1 MTSIY
6 QSVKDGQKMMTT
18 VKTSSLEILYLM
30 DKLLM
35 YCQQYIKV
43 DKSAKKNLT
52 GKIHQKLDILISDI
66 PSIYLEIK
74 KNSCEIAIISQFLH
88 LGSQTY
94 IHWLYPRVSSNRQ
107 LCSHLLSDYQFWFLC
122 FLSGFSC

>member
-74 KNSCEIAIISQFLH
+74 KKIVVKLRSFHNFSTWDRRHTYTGFIPEYHLTDSCAVI
-88 LGSQTY
+88 
-94 IHWLYPRVSSNRQ
+94 
-107 LCSHLLSDYQFWFLC
+107 C
-122 FLSGFSC
+122 

>member
-6 QSVKDGQKMMTT
+6 QSVKDGQKMMTI

-35 YCQQYIKV
+35 HCQQYIKV

-74 KNSCEIAIISQFLH
+74 KIAISQLLH